1 MEEKQKEKEIE
12 KAQENENETEMEVEA
27 SNSVKNRSSSKKK
40 NKSSK
45 RQKKKLR
52 EIEKEKEKGKE
63 KEMEKEE
70 GCSNNISS
78 SSKMTDIPD
87 VGTKAKQLREIEKDG
102 FALLGEIE
110 APVSYI
116 FKSDYDSLAGHP
128 PMTWDVMCWVRFIR
142 KMEEKQKDKEK
153 AADNEEDCYD
163 GIMQG
168 CMTMQAHDLLQAL
181 SGGYS
186 PYLSEWQR
194 EQYLE
199 KEKDLD
205 EQMQEITAYHRAI
218 RAYHRPRCACG
229 NESAR
234 GCDKCGKCCNGCPRH
249 GWKEEASDHEDT
261 D

>member
-63 KEMEKEE
+63 KDMEKEE

-78 SSKMTDIPD
+78 SSKMTDILD
-87 VGTKAKQLREIEKDG
+87 VGTKAKQQQQQQPQQQQKGG
-102 FALLGEIE
+102 FALLGEIK

-163 GIMQG
+163 GIVQG

-199 KEKDLD
+199 KEKDPD
-205 EQMQEITAYHRAI
+205 DQMQEIIAYHRAI
-218 RAYHRPRCACG
+218 RA
-229 NESAR
+229 
-234 GCDKCGKCCNGCPRH
+234 
-249 GWKEEASDHEDT
+249 
-261 D
+261 